1 MAKLMGR
8 LAALGAARK
17 YASKH
22 SDQVHGGIDKV
33 AGMVRGRAGGHAVDA
48 FFVTVTAAGVAGA
61 AAGAFATDHARG
73 WRGAG
78 DEVGGRAQ
86 HGGGH
91 GGRGLGRVHLGRRR
105 RRGPGGHGRTRS

>member
-33 AGMVRGRAGGHAVDA
+33 AGMVRGRAGGHADKVDK
-48 FFVTVTAAGVAGA
+48 AASLLKKAATGTTDSARSHDEEQRGSTGDRQREQSPRGQSPRGQSPRGQSPKGQSPKAKA
-61 AAGAFATDHARG
+61 AAK
-73 WRGAG
+73 
-78 DEVGGRAQ
+78 
-86 HGGGH
+86 
-91 GGRGLGRVHLGRRR
+91 RR
-105 RRGPGGHGRTRS
+105 

>member
-33 AGMVRGRAGGHAVDA
+33 AGMVRGRAGGHADKVDK
-48 FFVTVTAAGVAGA
+48 AASLLKKAATGTTDSARSHDEEQRGSTGDRQREQSPRGQSPRGQSPKGQSPKAKA
-61 AAGAFATDHARG
+61 AAK
-73 WRGAG
+73 
-78 DEVGGRAQ
+78 
-86 HGGGH
+86 
-91 GGRGLGRVHLGRRR
+91 RR
-105 RRGPGGHGRTRS
+105 